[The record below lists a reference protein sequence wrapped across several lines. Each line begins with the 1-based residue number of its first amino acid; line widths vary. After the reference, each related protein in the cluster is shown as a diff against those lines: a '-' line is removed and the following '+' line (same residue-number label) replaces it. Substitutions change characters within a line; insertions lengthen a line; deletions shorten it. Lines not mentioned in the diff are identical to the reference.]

1 MGTTATW
8 RTEQEEMDRV
18 SQQLQREFFA
28 NFNVSQHIDPSNLMV
43 LAQIEESLE
52 AFQSQ
57 AKDDPIASLAAVEG
71 IGENL
76 LSSVDCP
83 PDQSVT
89 LSFRTSHMD
98 LNLIKKS
105 FAEKGLEN
113 DKTVMSTSDNIMIL
127 PDQVVNIFIVM

>member
-1 MGTTATW
+1 MVKTGTG
-8 RTEQEEMDRV
+8 RTEQEELDRV
-18 SQQLQREFFA
+18 SQQLQEEFFA
-28 NFNVSQHIDPSNLMV
+28 NFNISQHIDPSNLEV

-52 AFQSQ
+52 AFQMQ

-76 LSSVDCP
+76 LASVDCP

-89 LSFRTSHMD
+89 LSLRTSHMD
-98 LNLIKKS
+98 LNLIKKT
-105 FAEKGLEN
+105 FAEKRPED

-127 PDQVVNIFIVM
+127 PDQVDAKD